1 MALLSLTAR
10 RAAVFTSDL
19 TLWTDAARQAPTLL
33 RPHLNRR
40 KALIEQGRFLEALD
54 ECAIVSD
61 LLVFGAG
68 TPYARSFA
76 RSQCYS
82 R

>member
-1 MALLSLTAR
+1 LVLLLLTAR

-19 TLWTDAARQAPTLL
+19 TLWTDATQQAPTLL

-40 KALIEQGRFLEALD
+40 KALIGEGRWLEALD
-54 ECAIVSD
+54 ECTTVLA
-61 LLVFGAG
+61 LVADGKG
-68 TPYARSFA
+68 TTYGRSFA
-76 RSQCYS
+76 ASQCFS